1 MVKALLLCVAE
12 ADFIPEEVYVVV
24 TVSVTPVGNVVI
36 LGVGVPSFDGDTDL
50 ETVAE
55 EHREARCDGL
65 DETDFVI
72 QPEGVRLFDIRPLRV
87 CLALDETVVEDD
99 CDLLTL
105 AEGVYDTEA
114 LGVFELLVEPET
126 VAESALLLDDLGLNV
141 EEGVAVSSGEA
152 VGLSVPMTLGPVL
165 AVSDGN

>member
-1 MVKALLLCVAE
+1 
-12 ADFIPEEVYVVV
+12 VVV

-87 CLALDETVVEDD
+87 CLALDETVVEDE